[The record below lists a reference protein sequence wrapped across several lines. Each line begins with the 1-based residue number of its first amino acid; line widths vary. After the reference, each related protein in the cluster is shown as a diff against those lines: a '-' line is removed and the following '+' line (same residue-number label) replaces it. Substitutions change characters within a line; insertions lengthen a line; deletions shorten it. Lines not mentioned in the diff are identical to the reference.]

1 MAGSQGTWKEE
12 ASEEGDCR
20 GAGVSVLKDT
30 RVTREPETG
39 QKSLECGRQ
48 GPGWRETWE
57 AWHMDGV

>member
-1 MAGSQGTWKEE
+1 MAGSRGTWKEE

-30 RVTREPETG
+30 RVTRGTRDWAEKPGMWEAR
-39 QKSLECGRQ
+39 SWLEGNL
-48 GPGWRETWE
+48 G